1 MEEYSRLLRLTH
13 MAISKYM
20 DTVTVTVP
28 TTHDWMRAEYY
39 NTYKPKEIYDWLN
52 KKSKE
57 EGDFNWGL
65 SPHCYFYSLAGSYC
79 LEDDSIN
86 GRKVH
91 SISDNMNTSTHLT
104 FSNLEILEQYLEQD
118 SKKCN
123 GEMKDVYHTESGCT
137 NYLGT

>member
-1 MEEYSRLLRLTH
+1 MKSIMHYDYNNISDKATSLDVYMEEYSRLLRLTH

-91 SISDNMNTSTHLT
+91 SISDNMNTSTSLDI
-104 FSNLEILEQYLEQD
+104 FKS
-118 SKKCN
+118 
-123 GEMKDVYHTESGCT
+123 
-137 NYLGT
+137 

>member
-1 MEEYSRLLRLTH
+1 MAERYSREDGKYGHINNVVLGNEIDYAYDYNNISDKATSLDVYMEEYSRLLRLTH

-57 EGDFNWGL
+57 E
-65 SPHCYFYSLAGSYC
+65 
-79 LEDDSIN
+79 E
-86 GRKVH
+86 
-91 SISDNMNTSTHLT
+91 TLT
-104 FSNLEILEQYLEQD
+104 GAFLHIVIFIAWREVIVLKMIQLMEERFI
-118 SKKCN
+118 
-123 GEMKDVYHTESGCT
+123 VFRII
-137 NYLGT
+137 